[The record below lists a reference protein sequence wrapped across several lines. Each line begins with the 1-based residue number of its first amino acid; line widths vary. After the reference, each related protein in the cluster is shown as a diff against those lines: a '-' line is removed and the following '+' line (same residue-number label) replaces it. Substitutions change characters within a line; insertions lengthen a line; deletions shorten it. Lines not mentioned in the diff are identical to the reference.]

1 MNASSFFSDFESHTG
16 LSLWL
21 FLFIMAGAMAANSI
35 VSRWRRRRFAGLYR
49 PSNLLLMF
57 GLFVMVIVAGL
68 LGHPPSEIGK
78 QTDRSGQIQLPPKS
92 G

>member
-1 MNASSFFSDFESHTG
+1 MTASSFLSDFESHTG
-16 LSLWL
+16 LSFWL
-21 FLFIMAGAMAANSI
+21 FLLIMAGAMAANSV

-57 GLFVMVIVAGL
+57 VLFVMVIVGAL
-68 LGHPPSEIGK
+68 FANSPSDIGK
-78 QTDRSGQIQLPPKS
+78 QTERSSHTPPPPKS